1 MKRYKFIT
9 FMLFVFCVNLYSQ
22 NVNPV
27 YSHDE
32 SVEEMLARKG
42 EVYFS
47 FQISSRKELIEF
59 TDIVSVDHFNDDT
72 VFAYANR
79 KEFEAFLKTATPY
92 FSLPH
97 PGELIHP
104 AMKEVVNLRALTEW
118 DFYPTYEAYVDMMY
132 EFESVYPDIC
142 VVENIGTLPS
152 GRELLVAKITDNV
165 NEREDE
171 PQFLYTSTMH
181 GDETTGYILMLRLMD
196 YLLSNYNSDPRVT
209 NLVNSIEIW
218 INPLANPDGTYAA
231 GNHTVNGATRY
242 NANNVDLN
250 RNYPD
255 PEDGPHPD
263 GNPWQ
268 PETIYFMDFA
278 ENMDFVM
285 SANFHGGAELINYPW
300 DTWVQRAADDNWWIY
315 VSYEYADTVH
325 ANSSGY
331 FYDLGDGVTNGYD
344 WYTINGGRQD
354 YMNYFQY
361 CRESTIELSSVKLLP
376 ASQLPAHWEYN
387 YRSFLN
393 YMEQSLYG
401 VRGVV
406 TDSLSGEPIKAKIF
420 IDAHDI
426 DSSHVYSSLP
436 VGNYHRLLFEGTYD
450 ITYTAEGYYPKE
462 VQQVNVVNGMS
473 TIQHIQLAPGDL
485 IAGFA
490 ASQTV
495 IPVGGEVEFTD
506 QSYGNITTWEWQ
518 FEGGSPEYSSEQNP
532 VVSYAE
538 LGTYDVTLTVSDGTQ
553 SNTLVKS
560 DYIMVNLEFI
570 MANDIVETSEGVFYD
585 SGGDQGNYSNNENI
599 TMTFFPAQRGGRL
612 RFDFTM
618 FDVEYNSSCSY
629 DWLKIYDGP
638 DSSSPLLGTFCGT
651 DSPGTVLSSDDSGA
665 LTFTFHSNGNVNEPG
680 WQALISYEPNVGYTY
695 IIDPVAWIF
704 YPNPT
709 DDMLYVS
716 LQSDENTSRKVQLR
730 LIDMY
735 GKTIKQIEKLVIPR
749 TKAFELDIHDF
760 QAGIYFLVINDQ
772 KMIITGKI
780 VIQE

>member
-1 MKRYKFIT
+1 MKRYKLII

-22 NVNPV
+22 NVNSV

-32 SVEEMLARKG
+32 SVEDMLIRKG
-42 EVYFS
+42 EVYFA
-47 FQISSRKELIEF
+47 FLISSRKELIEF
-59 TDIVSVDHFNDDT
+59 TDIVSIDHFNDDT

-79 KEFEAFLKTATPY
+79 KEFDAFLKTATPY

-104 AMKEVVNLRALTEW
+104 AMKEVINLRALTEW

-132 EFESVYPDIC
+132 EFESMYPDIC
-142 VVENIGTLPS
+142 VIENIGTLPS

-181 GDETTGYILMLRLMD
+181 GDETAGYVLMLRLMD
-196 YLLSNYNSDPRVT
+196 YLLSNYNSDFRVT
-209 NLVNSIEIW
+209 TLVNSIEIW
-218 INPLANPDGTYAA
+218 INPLANPDGAYAA

-285 SANFHGGAELINYPW
+285 AANFHGGAELINYPW

-344 WYTINGGRQD
+344 WYSINGGRQD

-361 CRESTIELSSVKLLP
+361 CRESTIELSGVKLLP

-401 VRGVV
+401 VCGVV
-406 TDSLSGEPIKAKIF
+406 TDSVSGEPIKAKIF

-462 VQQVNVVNGMS
+462 VQQVNIVNGMP
-473 TIQHIQLAPGDL
+473 TIQHVQLVPGDL
-485 IAGFA
+485 IAGFT

-495 IPVGGEVEFTD
+495 IPVGGEVEFSD
-506 QSYGNITTWEWQ
+506 QSYGNIISWDWH
-518 FEGGSPEYSSEQNP
+518 FEGGTPEYSSVQNP
-532 VVSYAE
+532 VVTYSGP
-538 LGTYDVTLTVSDGTQ
+538 GTFAVTLTVSDGSQ
-553 SNTLVKS
+553 SNTLEKS

-585 SGGDQGNYSNNENI
+585 SGGDQGNYSNNEDF

-629 DWLKIYDGP
+629 DWLKIFDGP
-638 DSSSPLLGTFCGT
+638 DTSSPLLGTYCGT
-651 DSPGTVLSSDDSGA
+651 DSPGIVLSSDDSGA
-665 LTFTFHSNGNVNEPG
+665 LTFTFHSDGNVNEPG

-695 IIDPVAWIF
+695 VIDPLDWVV

-716 LQSDENTSRKVQLR
+716 LRNNENLTIKVQLR

-735 GKTIKQIEKLVIPR
+735 GKTIKQIEKMVMPGA
-749 TKAFELDIHDF
+749 KAFELDIHDLP
-760 QAGIYFLVINDQ
+760 AGIYYMVINDER
-772 KMIITGKI
+772 MIVTEKI
-780 VIQE
+780 VIQ

>member
-1 MKRYKFIT
+1 
-9 FMLFVFCVNLYSQ
+9 
-22 NVNPV
+22 
-27 YSHDE
+27 
-32 SVEEMLARKG
+32 MLARKG

-47 FQISSRKELIEF
+47 FQVNSRKALLDF
-59 TDIVSVDHFNDDT
+59 TDIVSIDNYKDNT

-79 KEFEAFLKTATPY
+79 KEFEAFLKTSTPY
-92 FSLPH
+92 FCLPH
-97 PGELIHP
+97 PGDRIHP
-104 AMKEVVNLRALTEW
+104 AMKEVVDLRAVTEW

-132 EFESVYPDIC
+132 EFESIYSDIC
-142 VVENIGTLPS
+142 VIESIGTLSS
-152 GRELLVAKITDNV
+152 GRELLVAKITDNI

-171 PQFLYTSTMH
+171 PQFLYTATMH
-181 GDETTGYILMLRLMD
+181 GDETAGYVLMLRLMD

-268 PETIYFMDFA
+268 PETVFFMDFA

-285 SANFHGGAELINYPW
+285 AANFHGGAELINYPW
-300 DTWVQRAADDNWWIY
+300 DTWVQRAADDNWWIN

-344 WYTINGGRQD
+344 WYSINGGRQD

-361 CRESTIELSSVKLLP
+361 CRESTIELSGVKLLP

-393 YMEQSLYG
+393 YLEQCSYG

-406 TDSLSGEPIKAKIF
+406 TDSVSGEPIKAKIF

-426 DSSHVYSSLP
+426 DSSHVFSSLP
-436 VGNYHRLLFEGTYD
+436 VGNYHRLLFEGAYD
-450 ITYTAEGYYPKE
+450 ITYTAEGYYSKD
-462 VQQVNVVNGMS
+462 VQQVNVVNGIP
-473 TIQHIQLAPGDL
+473 TIQNIQLVPGDL

-495 IPVGGEVEFTD
+495 IPVGSEIEFID
-506 QSYGNITTWEWQ
+506 QSYGNIVTWDWH
-518 FEGGSPEYSSEQNP
+518 FEGGSPEYSSVQNP
-532 VVSYAE
+532 VVLYDDP
-538 LGTYDVTLTVSDGTQ
+538 GTYAVTLTVSDGTQ
-553 SNTLVKS
+553 SNTLEKS

-570 MANDIVETSEGVFYD
+570 MTNDIVETSEGVFLD
-585 SGGDQGNYSNNENI
+585 SGGDLGNYSDNENF
-599 TMTFFPAQRGGRL
+599 TMTFLPAQRGGRL

-618 FDVEYNSSCSY
+618 FNVEYNSSCSY

-665 LTFTFHSNGNVNEPG
+665 LTFTFHSDGNVNEPG

-695 IIDPVAWIF
+695 LIDPVAWVV

-709 DDMLYVS
+709 NEMLYVS
-716 LQSDENTSRKVQLR
+716 LQCSEDFSRKVQLK
-730 LIDMY
+730 LTDMF
-735 GKTIKQIEKLVIPR
+735 GKTIKQIEKLVIPG
-749 TKAFELDIHDF
+749 TKSFELDLHDF
-760 QAGIYFLVINDQ
+760 QAGIYFLIIIDQ
-772 KMIITGKI
+772 EMIITEKI
-780 VIQE
+780 VIQ

>member
-1 MKRYKFIT
+1 
-9 FMLFVFCVNLYSQ
+9 Q
-22 NVNPV
+22 NVSPV
-27 YSHDE
+27 YSRDA

-47 FQISSRKELIEF
+47 FQVNSRKALFEF
-59 TDIVSVDHFNDDT
+59 SDIVSIDNYKDET

-79 KEFEAFLKTATPY
+79 KEFETFLKTSTFY
-92 FSLPH
+92 FCLPH
-97 PGELIHP
+97 PGDRIHP
-104 AMKEVVNLRALTEW
+104 AMKEVVDLRAVTEW

-132 EFESVYPDIC
+132 EFESIYSDIC
-142 VVENIGTLPS
+142 VIESIGTLSS

-171 PQFLYTSTMH
+171 PQFLYTSSMH
-181 GDETTGYILMLRLMD
+181 GDETTGYVLMLRLMD

-209 NLVNSIEIW
+209 DLVNSIEIW

-250 RNYPD
+250 RNYAD

-268 PETIYFMDFA
+268 PETVFFMDFA

-300 DTWVQRAADDNWWIY
+300 DTWIRRAADDDWWIN

-325 ANSSGY
+325 AHSSGY

-344 WYTINGGRQD
+344 WYSISGGRQD

-361 CRESTIELSSVKLLP
+361 CRESTIEISGVKLLP

-393 YMEQSLYG
+393 YMEQCSYG

-406 TDSLSGEPIKAKIF
+406 TDTVSGEPIKAKIF

-462 VQQVNVVNGMS
+462 VQQVNVVNGIP
-473 TIQHIQLAPGDL
+473 TIQNIQLVPGDL
-485 IAGFA
+485 IAGFS
-490 ASQTV
+490 ASHTV
-495 IPVGGEVEFTD
+495 IPVGGEVEFID
-506 QSYGNITTWEWQ
+506 QSYGNIVTWDWH
-518 FEGGSPEYSSEQNP
+518 FEGGSPEYSSVQNP
-532 VVSYAE
+532 VISYADP
-538 LGTYDVTLTVSDGTQ
+538 GIYTVTLIVSDGTQ

-570 MANDIVETSEGVFYD
+570 MT
-585 SGGDQGNYSNNENI
+585 
-599 TMTFFPAQRGGRL
+599 
-612 RFDFTM
+612 
-618 FDVEYNSSCSY
+618 
-629 DWLKIYDGP
+629 
-638 DSSSPLLGTFCGT
+638 
-651 DSPGTVLSSDDSGA
+651 
-665 LTFTFHSNGNVNEPG
+665 
-680 WQALISYEPNVGYTY
+680 
-695 IIDPVAWIF
+695 
-704 YPNPT
+704 
-709 DDMLYVS
+709 
-716 LQSDENTSRKVQLR
+716 
-730 LIDMY
+730 
-735 GKTIKQIEKLVIPR
+735 
-749 TKAFELDIHDF
+749 
-760 QAGIYFLVINDQ
+760 
-772 KMIITGKI
+772 
-780 VIQE
+780 